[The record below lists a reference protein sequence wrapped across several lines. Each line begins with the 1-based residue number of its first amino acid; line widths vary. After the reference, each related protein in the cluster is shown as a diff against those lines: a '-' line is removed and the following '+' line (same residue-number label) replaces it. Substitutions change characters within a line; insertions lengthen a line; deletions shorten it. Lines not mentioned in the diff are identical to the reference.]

1 MITLDDLQRGFSY
14 LASNPTYLLRSAVNA
29 ARMRLGIPL
38 DGVKWLLGKAA
49 RGKLPPDLQLEAVP
63 PGLRISATANV
74 MGAAMF
80 VSGLLTVEQVV
91 LGVDSLRVS
100 LRVRE
105 LAIKPP
111 PESPIASMLG
121 MMDLTKPGDLLG
133 FMPMKPAM
141 IVSAHGDLFVLDLL
155 TLPKL
160 AKNPL
165 ARRIVAAMSE
175 VLSVKEPTH
184 ATVLR
189 LLSVKELGTEG
200 DLLVLGLGAS
210 PLGFMAAIGHLRE

>member
-1 MITLDDLQRGFSY
+1 MKVITLEDLQRCFSY
-14 LASNPTYLLRSAVNA
+14 LASNPTYLIRCAVNA
-29 ARMRLGIPL
+29 ARMRIGVPL

-49 RGKLPPDLQLEAVP
+49 RGKLPPDLSLEAVP
-63 PGLRISATANV
+63 PGLRVSATAPV

-80 VSGLLTVEQVV
+80 VSAVISVDQVV

-111 PESPIASMLG
+111 AESPIASMLAV
-121 MMDLTKPGDLLG
+121 MDLTKPGDLLS

-141 IVSAHGDLFVLDLL
+141 ILSASGDLFVLDLL
-155 TLPKL
+155 KLPKL

-175 VLSVKEPTH
+175 VLTI
-184 ATVLR
+184 
-189 LLSVKELGTEG
+189 KELGTEG
-200 DLLVLGLGAS
+200 DLLVLGLGAI

>member
-1 MITLDDLQRGFSY
+1 MKVITLDDLQRGFSY

-155 TLPKL
+155 KLPKL

-175 VLSVKEPTH
+175 V
-184 ATVLR
+184 
-189 LLSVKELGTEG
+189 LSVKELGTEG

>member
-1 MITLDDLQRGFSY
+1 MKVITLDDLQRGFAY

-49 RGKLPPDLQLEAVP
+49 RGKLPPDLRLEAVP

-80 VSGLLTVEQVV
+80 ASALLTVEQVV

-105 LAIKPP
+105 LTIKPP
-111 PESPIASMLG
+111 PESPIASMLM

-133 FMPMKPAM
+133 FMPMKPPM
-141 IVSAHGDLFVLDLL
+141 IISAHGDLFVLDLVK
-155 TLPKL
+155 LPKL

-165 ARRIVAAMSE
+165 ARRIIAAMSE
-175 VLSVKEPTH
+175 VLSVKEL
-184 ATVLR
+184 A
-189 LLSVKELGTEG
+189 TEG
-200 DLLVLGLGAS
+200 DLLVLGLGTS
-210 PLGFMAAIGHLRE
+210 PLGFMAAIGHLRD